1 MHIIGTIL
9 IGFFAGLIA
18 KMLVPGRDPSGF
30 IITTLLGI
38 AGAFV
43 AKYIGIA
50 MNWYRPEDA
59 VGFLASIVGAVVI
72 LAVYHMFRRGRI
84 AHSH

>member
-50 MNWYRPEDA
+50 MNWYRPEDSA
-59 VGFLASIVGAVVI
+59 GFLASIVGAVI
-72 LAVYHMFRRGRI
+72 LLAIYHMFRRNRVT
-84 AHSH
+84 S